1 MIGDKYIYRHLS
13 YRSLHFLKQST
24 LTDKPKHIE
33 FVYTSDFK
41 KSFTTHLY
49 SYTLENW
56 SYDWGLDGL
65 LVITCNTMSA
75 IWNNEAYILWRA
87 VTNALYN

>member
-1 MIGDKYIYRHLS
+1 MIGDKYIHRHLS
-13 YRSLHFLKQST
+13 NSSLHFLKQST
-24 LTDKPKHIE
+24 LTDKPKQIE

-56 SYDWGLDGL
+56 SYDWGLDSL
-65 LVITCNTMSA
+65 LTIKMSA
-75 IWNNEAYILWRA
+75 IWNIEAHILLLT
-87 VTNALYN
+87 VTL

>member
-1 MIGDKYIYRHLS
+1 MIGDKYIHRHLS
-13 YRSLHFLKQST
+13 TSSLPFLKQST
-24 LTDKPKHIE
+24 LTDKPKQIE

-41 KSFTTHLY
+41 KSFTTHMY
-49 SYTLENW
+49 YYPLENW

-65 LVITCNTMSA
+65 LVITMSA